1 MTRTL
6 PTYSPPLRN
15 LKGLMLARVLAVVDD
30 PWVPLIETVVTKSDK
45 KQLTQIY
52 IDKFSQQIF
61 LTSANTYA

>member
-1 MTRTL
+1 
-6 PTYSPPLRN
+6 
-15 LKGLMLARVLAVVDD
+15 MLARVLAVVDD